1 MRASSNNDHRSC
13 CSDSNGSYG
22 EWSSNCSDEDSHHC
36 SDGPRSNGSW
46 EVDSFCDSY
55 TRGYGNY
62 DRDYD
67 STSSEQSV
75 REYMNCDPCASN
87 EDSDNR
93 EGPGEGESPSEPAEE
108 EATLPFPR
116 SSCPLSSGS
125 ITALWGP
132 RTSVRWHQQ
141 MQIVAIG
148 TNSLFYSWA
157 PSVGPVHALAPRCG
171 QGNIIS
177 GSAPVKKRTFYSRS

>member
-1 MRASSNNDHRSC
+1 MRGINAPNLQIGTEVSPANDLFQHRNYLAEASQLPFPLSQLCTDHAES
-13 CSDSNGSYG
+13 
-22 EWSSNCSDEDSHHC
+22 
-36 SDGPRSNGSW
+36 
-46 EVDSFCDSY
+46 
-55 TRGYGNY
+55 
-62 DRDYD
+62 
-67 STSSEQSV
+67 
-75 REYMNCDPCASN
+75 SN